1 MLSATSAGMLSG
13 IVSRQ
18 PPATCSSKHEY
29 QSMLAAIIRT
39 QQHSLLFKV
48 GCPDMISTFEEGHEY
63 ASHAHVARTPWLWRL
78 WPVQCCEGRPYFD
91 RILTQDASVRRMP
104 K

>member
-1 MLSATSAGMLSG
+1 MISAISAGMSSG

-18 PPATCSSKHEY
+18 PPATCSSEHKY
-29 QSMLAAIIRT
+29 QSMLAALIKT

-48 GCPDMISTFEEGHEY
+48 WCPNMISTSEEGHEY
-63 ASHAHVARTPWLWRL
+63 TSHAHVACTPWLWRL
-78 WPVQCCEGRPYFD
+78 WPVQCFEGRLYFD